1 MTSEHAKV
9 SDREIYTRGLL
20 GLLLLASGLVGSGCT
35 YIEVVDHY
43 SLSSQ
48 QLQRY
53 RELEIVDLEQRARG
67 DYRRIGLIRG
77 LSCTRN
83 PPQRAS
89 EADARDQLRLRA
101 SLAGADAISPPNCS
115 YSGGVDWNNNCWQ
128 SIICESELLVD
139 QSREPAPVPVGAE
152 PGPASNPE

>member
-1 MTSEHAKV
+1 MTGEYAKM
-9 SDREIYTRGLL
+9 SDREISTRGLL
-20 GLLLLASGLVGSGCT
+20 GLLLLASGIVGSGCS
-35 YIEVVDHY
+35 YIEIVDHY

-101 SLAGADAISPPNCS
+101 SLAGAHAISPPTCS
-115 YSGGVDWNNNCWQ
+115 HSGGVDWSNNCWQ

-139 QSREPAPVPVGAE
+139 QAREPVAVPVEAEPVPA
-152 PGPASNPE
+152 ANAD